1 MKGYSGIY
9 VLKSAIE
16 KVGKL
21 DRKAVAAAMHTLK
34 IKAADQ
40 PGVLMDVSFDSK
52 GDLDRES
59 FLIEVKN
66 GKQEVVAT
74 VPALGAGAA
83 AAAAKK

>member
-9 VLKSAIE
+9 VLKAAIE

-21 DRKAVAAAMHTLK
+21 DRKAVAAALHTLK
-34 IKAADQ
+34 VKAVDQ

-59 FLIEVKN
+59 FMIEVKN
-66 GKQEVVAT
+66 GKQEVVAIL
-74 VPALGAGAA
+74 PALGAAA
-83 AAAAKK
+83 APAAKK